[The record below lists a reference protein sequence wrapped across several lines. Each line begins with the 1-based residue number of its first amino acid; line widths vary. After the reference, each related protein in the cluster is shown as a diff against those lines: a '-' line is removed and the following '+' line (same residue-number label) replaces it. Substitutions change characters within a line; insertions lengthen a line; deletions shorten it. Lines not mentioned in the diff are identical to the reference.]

1 MGSFD
6 SLRYRDYRLIW
17 TGAFLSNVGTWMQ
30 AIALNWYVF
39 LLTHSAFWVSFVTF
53 INFMPTVV
61 SPIGGAYSDRYDRKL
76 ILLVTQSFM
85 LADAAALAIL
95 VWLHHGSLLWV
106 LLLTFGLGLAV
117 GFNNPTWM
125 AFVPSLVP
133 PESLVNAIALNS
145 AQFSLARVIGPAVAG
160 AMIALTGAA
169 LVFGLNA
176 ISFVAVL
183 VALVM
188 VSSRHVPR
196 ATQTRVRE
204 LLVSGLRYTW
214 RDPRLRAV
222 IGAIGVS
229 SFFAAPVS
237 ALLPIFA
244 AKVYGGGSGAYG
256 ALAAAMGL
264 GSVIGALGVARLGNR
279 VSPVLVAISL
289 TLVGVL
295 LLLFAA
301 IANFVAGLILMLL
314 YGAGYL
320 VAISSTNGDIQLHV
334 EESMRGRVLSLYF
347 LSFGALF
354 PLGSLVAGAV
364 AAAVGV
370 RWTTGVGAAVCVA
383 WGARLYLRFRGPAAA
398 AHGVPALEPG

>member
-6 SLRYRDYRLIW
+6 SLRYRDYRFIW

-85 LADAAALAIL
+85 LVDAAAMAIL
-95 VWLHHGSLLWV
+95 VWLGHGSLLSV

-145 AQFSLARVIGPAVAG
+145 AQFSLARVIGPAIAG
-160 AMIALTGAA
+160 GLIAATGAA

-183 VALVM
+183 VALLL

-196 ATQTRVRE
+196 ATQTPVRE

-214 RDPRLRAV
+214 NDRRLRAV

-279 VSPVLVAISL
+279 VSPLLVATSLIAVGVVLV
-289 TLVGVL
+289 
-295 LLLFAA
+295 LFAV
-301 IANFVAGLILMLL
+301 IPNFVPGLVLMLL
-314 YGAGYL
+314 YGAAYL

-354 PLGSLVAGAV
+354 PLGALVAGAV

-370 RWTTGVGAAVCVA
+370 RWTTAVGAAVCVA
-383 WGARLYLRFRGPAAA
+383 WGARLFLRFRGPATA
-398 AHGVPALEPG
+398 AHGLPALEPG

>member
-6 SLRYRDYRLIW
+6 SLRYRDYRLVW
-17 TGAFLSNVGTWMQ
+17 SGAFLSNCGTWMQ

-61 SPIGGAYSDRYDRKL
+61 SPIGGAYSDRYDRRR
-76 ILLVTQSFM
+76 ILLITQSFM
-85 LADAAALAIL
+85 LVDAAALAIL
-95 VWLHHGSLLWV
+95 VWRGHGSLLWV

-145 AQFSLARVIGPAVAG
+145 AQFSLARVIGPGIAG
-160 AMIALTGAA
+160 ALIAVTSAA
-169 LVFGLNA
+169 LVFGINA

-183 VALVM
+183 AALLL
-188 VSSRHVPR
+188 VSSRPAQRV
-196 ATQTRVRE
+196 QEGRVRE
-204 LLVSGLRYTW
+204 LLMSGFRYTW
-214 RDPRLRAV
+214 NDPHLRAV

-229 SFFAAPVS
+229 SLFAAPVS

-244 AKVYGGGSGAYG
+244 AKVYGMGSGAYG

-264 GSVIGALGVARLGNR
+264 GSVIGALVVARMGNR
-279 VSPVLVAISL
+279 VSAVLVAGSL
-289 TLVGVL
+289 LALGVVLEVFSAIPLFVVGL
-295 LLLFAA
+295 AM
-301 IANFVAGLILMLL
+301 MLL
-314 YGAGYL
+314 YGAAFL
-320 VAISSTNGDIQLHV
+320 VAIASTNGDIQLHV
-334 EESMRGRVLSLYF
+334 DDTMRGRVLSLYF

-354 PLGSLVAGAV
+354 PLGSLAAGG
-364 AAAVGV
+364 AADVIGA
-370 RWTTGVGAAVCVA
+370 RWTMGIGAAVCIA
-383 WGARLYLRFRGPAAA
+383 WGARLFLRFRGPAAA
-398 AHGVPALEPG
+398 GDMHPAFEPG

>member
-6 SLRYRDYRLIW
+6 SLRSRDYRLVW

-39 LLTHSAFWVSFVTF
+39 LLTRSAFWVSFVTF
-53 INFMPTVV
+53 INFMPSVV
-61 SPIGGAYSDRYDRKL
+61 SPIGGAYSDRYDRRR

-85 LADAAALAIL
+85 LVDAAALAIL
-95 VWLHHGSLLWV
+95 VWRGHGSLLSV

-133 PESLVNAIALNS
+133 PELLVNAIALNS

-169 LVFGLNA
+169 LVFGINA
-176 ISFVAVL
+176 LSFVAVL
-183 VALVM
+183 VALLL
-188 VSSRHVPR
+188 VSPR
-196 ATQTRVRE
+196 PVERAGQRRVRE
-204 LLVSGLRYTW
+204 LLASGVRYTW
-214 RDPRLRAV
+214 DDRRLRAM
-222 IGAIGVS
+222 IGAIGVT

-244 AKVYGGGSGAYG
+244 AKVYGRGSGAYG
-256 ALAAAMGL
+256 ALAAAMGV
-264 GSVIGALGVARLGNR
+264 GSVIGALVVARLGNR
-279 VSPVLVAISL
+279 VSTGLVAASL
-289 TLVGVL
+289 FGVGL
-295 LLLFAA
+295 ALALFSA
-301 IANFVAGLILMLL
+301 IPVFVVGLGLMLA
-314 YGAGYL
+314 YGAAFL
-320 VAISSTNGDIQLHV
+320 VAVAATNGDIQLHV
-334 EESMRGRVLSLYF
+334 SEAMRGRVLSLYF

-364 AAAVGV
+364 AEAVGA
-370 RWTTGVGAAVCVA
+370 RWTMGVGAGVCVA
-383 WGARLYLRFRGPAAA
+383 WGGRLYLRFRGPAAA
-398 AHGVPALEPG
+398 GEVRPVLEPG